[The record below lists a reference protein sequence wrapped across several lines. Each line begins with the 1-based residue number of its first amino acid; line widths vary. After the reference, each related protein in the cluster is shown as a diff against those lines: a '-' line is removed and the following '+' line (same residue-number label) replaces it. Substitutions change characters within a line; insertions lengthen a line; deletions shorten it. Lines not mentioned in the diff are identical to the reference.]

1 MTGGS
6 APETNR
12 FFFGR
17 SENSVQCV
25 SNKRCAWT
33 GDQFDDMV
41 KFLQRYAII
50 KACGTIE
57 YVVKTMIADHV
68 DAGASSELQNYI
80 SVKVRE
86 SSTNP
91 TTGNISSLLGEF
103 SSTGWKKSFDNAL
116 SHNEEK
122 RWSLF

>member
-1 MTGGS
+1 MVDDWWIS
-6 APETNR
+6 ARNHR

-25 SNKRCAWT
+25 SNKRCAGT
-33 GDQFDDMV
+33 GDQFDDIV

-91 TTGNISSLLGEF
+91 TTGNISSLLGSFPPLDGKEF
-103 SSTGWKKSFDNAL
+103 
-116 SHNEEK
+116 
-122 RWSLF
+122 